1 MTGKIS
7 RVVAERGFG
16 LITGEDGQDYF
27 FHRRALSSCGHTP
40 KTRAYSVVPLVGPN
54 GNILGLGRPS
64 SST

>member
-1 MTGKIS
+1 MRPASASEVTMTGKIS

-40 KTRAYSVVPLVGPN
+40 
-54 GNILGLGRPS
+54 
-64 SST
+64 